1 MRRTLFAI
9 LLLLLPVYI
18 FSQTDTISDDFEDG
32 DISNWTQ
39 NVAAT
44 WDATTSSPISGS
56 YSLQHTNAGGSG
68 EEQISIPFSG
78 IEITLGI
85 TTWRFQV
92 KHSFNPSSQN
102 NWAVFLF
109 SDKDATEMYNGGTA
123 NGYAVGVDFTG
134 SDDLIKLWRIDN
146 GSLTEIIT
154 TSINCQNSVGT
165 ANAAGFEITRTAS
178 GDWTLK
184 IDTVNGGFDSLVN
197 AGTVNDNTYSTA
209 NYFGIF
215 YEYSSTHVTDFQF
228 DDLQIIGAAGNNDDS
243 YISAGADTEPAT
255 ISSLINDADGVEVFD
270 ITFNDAGTSDGKPTI
285 VDSLFFSQ
293 ATNNDIQDWTS
304 VIAGAKLFGNDLPSG
319 ISGTIDSNGIS
330 FAKDSLFVID
340 DNSMETYKLQIWLKN
355 SLPDTVDNKNLV
367 FKLDYN
373 DITTNISGSSF
384 GAGTVESGDNNNA
397 IDIQASKLILFDVPA
412 AVAQNT
418 DFSISVNATDENGN
432 IDIDATNSVILSAY
446 NGTGNLSS
454 ASGLSQNLINGN
466 FSWSDLQY
474 DQLGDF
480 QIIAS
485 ASGLTSDT
493 SASIECS
500 EYIYYLQD
508 DFEDG
513 DLVGWEA
520 NEPSHWQASDI
531 EPINGTYSLHQV
543 YDASTYG
550 NDIISYQLPNVDL
563 SSDSIIWQFQ
573 LKYGYNSPSST
584 NNWNIFLSADADNSE
599 MFNGG
604 NINGYVLGVNFSG
617 TDDLLKLWR
626 VDNGSATAII
636 STSFDW
642 NTTDETSSKGFIVSR
657 SASGL
662 WEVKIDENGGFDNLF
677 SLGTAIDTT
686 YSTANY
692 FGVEYKYSSTH
703 DKILWLDDVYMGP
716 PIPDT
721 QAPWVDTVYAET
733 PNTLKILFNE
743 DVSNASVQTLSNFS
757 VDNGIGNPQT
767 ASLSGINQRLVTLT
781 FADNFQDANQ
791 YTISIQNIED
801 ESENQIA
808 DTSITFVWN
817 NITIA
822 SLRFLTTKKFDIKF
836 TKKVDATT
844 AEILDNYNVLD
855 TIGNP
860 ITAKVDSLDSTIV
873 HLSFEKEMQY
883 AGNYILHVENI
894 QDKLGNIIDPTDYP
908 FTFYIVRK
916 NDVVINELMIDVN
929 PAPVALPAHKFIE
942 LYNVSDFDI
951 DMTDWTMKIGSN
963 NDLTFPQMTIPSG
976 GYVVICSDDADSLFQ
991 PYGTTVPILKESYLT
1006 STTGKQITIRN
1017 AQGNIIEQIK
1027 YSPDWYGDPDKD
1039 DGGWSLERIDPTNFC
1054 SQDNNWHVTENYT
1067 GGTPNMQN
1075 SVYGTNPDTQAPH
1088 ISSVSLVTSADMTI
1102 DYSETVDTTQ
1112 ALSMIS
1118 YILNS
1123 STTPISI
1130 TLDENDNSIVYLHFL
1145 EHFLF
1150 SDNSMTISG
1159 IRDYCGNI
1167 MPDTTI
1173 TFNYTLVHPTDV
1185 EPKSSTQLKVYFSEP
1200 IKKSDA
1206 ENLLNY
1212 SVNKGIGNPIVA
1224 TRDANDSS
1232 VVHLLF
1238 NSDFQLDSAYIL
1250 SMSGISDLNG
1260 NIMTDEEIVFTYHV
1274 PQPFDIV
1281 INEMMLDINPAPL
1294 GLPEAQYI
1302 ELYNAS
1308 NFDIWLSD
1316 WIFIAES
1323 QKERDFPTVKIPSR
1337 GFVLLCN
1344 EEDEASLSE
1353 FGTTVPILGT
1363 TDLTQTGKELK
1374 IFDNRNNLIYHVR
1387 YSDTWYNDNTKDDGG
1402 WSLEKIDPYNFCESS
1417 FNWQASDDVSGG
1429 TPGRDNSVY
1438 HINNDTT
1445 VPQLTGLS
1453 VKASNRLFAT
1463 FSKSLNFD
1471 TGLDT
1476 ANYYVAGIGYAQSI
1490 TMSDTSYSAV
1500 NIYFNEQFADQ
1511 KTYTLKIQNVT
1522 DDCGNA
1528 METTNKEFT
1537 YYLIHPEY
1545 VWTLSDNQLKIKFS
1559 EEVEY
1564 NSALI
1569 KDNYIVD
1576 NQIGYPNYVVRG
1588 TEDPSE
1594 IYLQFDNKFQDGQS
1608 YTLTISN
1615 LKDINDNTMKQAEL
1629 TFTYYVAKPNDI
1641 VINEILFNPHKGG
1654 ADFVELYNRSQYSI
1668 NLLDLTIAKRDDE
1681 GEISSPYKIS
1691 QQNYMFLPHT
1701 YLVLTTDTTDIDST
1715 YTCGDSLLL
1724 LDNMPAYPDDEGD
1737 VVIYDNNDS
1746 IIDEFHYSADMH
1758 FALISDDEGVSLER
1772 IDYEQP
1778 TQDTSNWHSAAE
1790 SAGFATPGLVNSQ
1803 YKNMSDI
1810 TTIGEVSLSP
1820 QVFSPDND
1828 GYNDQLYINYDFDEG
1843 GYVADVLIF
1852 DKNGILVRH
1861 LITDELLGL
1870 SGYWL
1875 WDGLD
1880 DNQAKV
1886 RIGMY
1891 GIVIKIFD
1899 LDGNIHIYRK
1909 TAVVAGKK

>member
-1 MRRTLFAI
+1 MKKLIF
-9 LLLLLPVYI
+9 LLLMGLSI
-18 FSQTDTISDDFEDG
+18 FSFAQISDDFESG
-32 DISNWTQ
+32 VLTNWSQTL
-39 NVAAT
+39 NHFDVS
-44 WDATTSSPISGS
+44 DSLPINGS
-56 YSLQHTNAGGSG
+56 YSFHHVYFTDVTDNYKDTASCPIGNLNLTAG
-68 EEQISIPFSG
+68 
-78 IEITLGI
+78 T
-85 TTWRFQV
+85 TTWQFQIRYNN
-92 KHSFNPSSQN
+92 SNPSGTN
-102 NWAVFLF
+102 NWNIFLMSDGDF
-109 SDKDATEMYNGGTA
+109 SQMPTV
-123 NGYAVGVDFTG
+123 NGYVIGVNYG
-134 SDDLIKLWRIDN
+134 STTDDIL
-146 GSLTEIIT
+146 
-154 TSINCQNSVGT
+154 
-165 ANAAGFEITRTAS
+165 
-178 GDWTLK
+178 TLK
-184 IDTVNGGFDSLVN
+184 KVSNGTGYTVIQTSFKWDSAATVGLKVTRSSDGNWEVFIDTINGGFDNLVSI
-197 AGTVNDNTYSTA
+197 GTGSSSTFITA
-209 NYFGIF
+209 NYFGVYYKYTKTNCRKF
-215 YEYSSTHVTDFQF
+215 WL
-228 DDLQIIGAAGNNDDS
+228 DDLSITGIAGNNDDS
-243 YISAGADTEPAT
+243 YISAGTDAEPAT
-255 ISSLINDADGVEVFD
+255 ISSIINEADGVQVFD
-270 ITFNDAGTSDGKPTI
+270 VAFTDAGTSDGKPTI
-285 VDSLFFSQ
+285 IDSIFFSQ
-293 ATNNDIQDWTS
+293 GTNNEISDWTS
-304 VIAGAKLFGNDLPSG
+304 VIAGAKLFGNDLTSG
-319 ISGTIDSNGIS
+319 MSGTITNNGIS
-330 FAKDSLFVID
+330 FATDSMIIID
-340 DNSMETYKLQIWLKN
+340 DNNSETYKLQIWLKN
-355 SLPDTVDNKNLV
+355 SLPDTADNKNLV

-373 DITTNISGSSF
+373 DIFTNINGSSF
-384 GAGTVESGDNNNA
+384 GSGTVESGDNNNA
-397 IDIQASKLILFDVPA
+397 IDIAATKLTLFNIPTSI
-412 AVAQNT
+412 AQNS
-418 DFSISVNATDENGN
+418 DFSISVKATDINGN
-432 IDIDATNSVILSAY
+432 TDKDATNAVTLSAY
-446 NGTGNLSS
+446 NGTGNLTSS
-454 ASGLSQNLINGN
+454 TGLTQNLSQGQY
-466 FSWSDLQY
+466 SWTDLQY
-474 DQLGDF
+474 DQLENF

-485 ASGLTSDT
+485 ATGLIADT
-493 SASIECS
+493 TPYIECS

-508 DFEDG
+508 NFEDG

-531 EPINGTYSLHQV
+531 EPINGIYSLHQI

-642 NTTDETSSKGFIVSR
+642 NTTDETTPKGFIISR
-657 SASGL
+657 SATGL
-662 WEVKIDENGGFDNLF
+662 WEIKIDENGGFDDLL
-677 SLGTAIDTT
+677 SLGTNVDST
-686 YSTANY
+686 YKTANY

-703 DKILWLDDVYMGP
+703 DKILWLDDIYMGP

-721 QAPWVDTVYAET
+721 EKPFVDTVYATT
-733 PNTLKILFNE
+733 PNTLKVLFNE
-743 DVSNASVQTLSNFS
+743 DVSNATVQNLSNFT
-757 VDNGIGNPQT
+757 VDNSIGNPQSAT
-767 ASLSGINQRLVTLT
+767 LDTINQRLVTLSFSNT
-781 FADNFQDANQ
+781 FQDDTQ
-791 YTISIQNIED
+791 YSLNIKNIED
-801 ESENQIA
+801 ESGNVIN
-808 DTSITFVWN
+808 DTNITFIWQ
-817 NITIA
+817 NIHIS
-822 SLRFLTTKKFDIKF
+822 SLRFLSTKKIDVKF
-836 TKKVDATT
+836 SKTLDATS
-844 AEILDNYNVLD
+844 AEILTNYDILD

-860 ITAKVDSLDSTIV
+860 LTAKVDSLDSTIV
-873 HLSFEKEMQY
+873 HLTFEKEMQY

-894 QDKLGNIIDPTDYP
+894 QDKLGNIIDPTDFP
-908 FTFYIVRK
+908 FTFYIVRR

-951 DMTDWTMKIGSN
+951 DMADWTMKIGTN
-963 NDLTFPQMTIPSG
+963 NNLIFPKMTLASG
-976 GYVVICSDDADSLFQ
+976 EYAIICAEDADSLFT
-991 PYGTTVPILKESYLT
+991 PYGKTIPILKESYLT
-1006 STTGKQITIRN
+1006 STTGKLITIKN
-1017 AQGNIIEQIK
+1017 TQGNVIEQIK

-1039 DGGWSLERIDPTNFC
+1039 DGGWSLERIDPTNYC

-1067 GGTPNMQN
+1067 GGTPAMQN
-1075 SVYGTNPDTQAPH
+1075 SVYGSNPDTQAPH
-1088 ISSVSLVTSADMTI
+1088 ITDITLLTSADMRIT
-1102 DYSETVDTTQ
+1102 YSETIDTTQ
-1112 ALSMIS
+1112 ALAMIS
-1118 YILNS
+1118 YILNGN
-1123 STTPISI
+1123 TTPILI
-1130 TLDENDNSIVYLHFL
+1130 TLDEDDNSIVYLHFL

-1150 SDNSMTISG
+1150 SDNSMKISG

-1173 TFNYTLVHPTDV
+1173 SFYYQLVHPTDV

-1200 IKKSDA
+1200 VNKSDA
-1206 ENLLNY
+1206 ENLFNY
-1212 SVNKGIGNPIVA
+1212 TVNKGIGNPIVA

-1238 NSDFQLDSAYIL
+1238 DNEFAQDSAYEL
-1250 SMSGISDLNG
+1250 SMIGISDING
-1260 NIMTDEEIVFTYHV
+1260 NTMNDEEIVFHYHV
-1274 PQPFDIV
+1274 PKPFDIV

-1294 GLPEAQYI
+1294 GLPEAQYV
-1302 ELYNAS
+1302 ELFNTS
-1308 NFDIWLSD
+1308 DFDIWLSD

-1323 QKERDFPTVKIPSR
+1323 QKERDFPIVKIPSK

-1344 EEDEASLSE
+1344 EEDEEQLQE
-1353 FGTTVPILGT
+1353 YGVTVPILGT

-1387 YSDTWYNDNTKDDGG
+1387 YSDTWYNDDTKDDGG
-1402 WSLEKIDPYNFCESS
+1402 WSLEKIDPFNFCESS
-1417 FNWQASDDVSGG
+1417 FNWAASTDVSGG

-1445 VPQLTGLS
+1445 VPQLTSLS

-1463 FSKSLNFD
+1463 FSKSLNFE

-1476 ANYYVAGIGYAQSI
+1476 ANYYVQGIGYAQSV

-1500 NIYFNEQFADQ
+1500 NIYFQNQFSDAQ
-1511 KTYTLKIQNVT
+1511 QYTLKIQNVT

-1528 METTNKEFT
+1528 METTNTDFT

-1564 NSALI
+1564 NSALV
-1569 KDNYIVD
+1569 KDNYLVD

-1594 IYLQFDNKFQDGQS
+1594 IFLQFDNKFTDGQT
-1608 YTLTISN
+1608 YTITISN
-1615 LKDINDNTMKQAEL
+1615 LKDINENTMQKAEL
-1629 TFTYYVAKPNDI
+1629 EFTYYVAKPNDI

-1668 NLLDLTIAKRDDE
+1668 NLLDLTIAKRDDD
-1681 GEISSPYKIS
+1681 GEITSPYKIS
-1691 QQNYMFLPHT
+1691 QHNYMFLPHT
-1701 YLVLTTDTTDIDST
+1701 YLVLTTDTADITTT
-1715 YTCGDSLLL
+1715 YTCGDSLLQ

-1737 VVIYDNNDS
+1737 VVIYNDNDS
-1746 IIDEFHYSADMH
+1746 IIDEFHYSDDMH

-1772 IDYEQP
+1772 IDYDMP

-1790 SAGFATPGLVNSQ
+1790 SAGFATPGLINSQ
-1803 YKNMSDI
+1803 YKKMSDM
-1810 TTIGEVSLSP
+1810 TTIGEVSLTP

-1861 LITDELLGL
+1861 LVTDELIGS

-1880 DNQAKV
+1880 KNNVKV

-1899 LDGNIHIYRK
+1899 LDGNVHIFRK